1 MLYNYLDYKC
11 FSIPH
16 HRKPN
21 RFKPSKQMMK
31 LLEGYLQIPNWG
43 HTENNMNRLYHKKI
57 LLLDIYLSCLCV
69 YVVISSHAKTHM
81 RKNNSFVCLFIC
93 VICLRSMIF
102 PVKATTVSQQA
113 ASFYNTHFLYSCH
126 QWISIICNLTYSCTL
141 KLFFEEA
148 KY

>member
-1 MLYNYLDYKC
+1 MYNYLDYKC

-69 YVVISSHAKTHM
+69 YIVISSHVKTHM

-93 VICLRSMIF
+93 VYMSAFNDFSRKSHHGE
-102 PVKATTVSQQA
+102 PTS
-113 ASFYNTHFLYSCH
+113 SEFLQH
-126 QWISIICNLTYSCTL
+126 TYSL
-141 KLFFEEA
+141 LMSSMD
-148 KY
+148 